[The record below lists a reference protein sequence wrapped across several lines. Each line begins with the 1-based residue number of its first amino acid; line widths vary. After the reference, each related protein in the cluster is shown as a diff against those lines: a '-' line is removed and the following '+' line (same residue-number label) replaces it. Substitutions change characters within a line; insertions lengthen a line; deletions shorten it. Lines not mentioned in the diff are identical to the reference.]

1 MHKDLLT
8 INDLTTAEIRDILDL
23 AKKLKNDLKKG
34 KNKPYL
40 DGKTLAMVFEKPSTR
55 TRVSFE
61 VGMWQLGGHTIN
73 LHPGD
78 IQLGKR
84 ESIDDFARTLSRYVD
99 GIMLRVFEH
108 EKVTEMAK
116 FASVPVI
123 NGLSD
128 NDHPCQ
134 ALADVLTIEENGK
147 KLKGLKLV
155 YFGDGNNVCK
165 SLADISAKMGI
176 NFEMASP
183 KGFELNNTRYPISDN
198 PLAAAKNADVL
209 YTDVWAS
216 MGQESEMPKR
226 MKLFQPF
233 QVTGKIL
240 AAAKKDAIFLH
251 CLPAHR
257 GEEVS
262 TEVIESPNSRV
273 FDQAENR
280 LHVQKAVLMK
290 FLGSK

>member
-1 MHKDLLT
+1 LHKDLLT
-8 INDLTTAEIRDILDL
+8 INDLTTKEIREILDL
-23 AKKLKNDLKKG
+23 AKKLKSELKKN

-84 ESIDDFARTLSRYVD
+84 ESISDFARTLSRYVD

-116 FASVPVI
+116 WASVPVI

-134 ALADVLTIEENGK
+134 ALADVLTIEESGK

-155 YFGDGNNVCK
+155 YLGDGNNVAR
-165 SLADISAKMGI
+165 SLADISEKMGI
-176 NFEMASP
+176 NFVMASP
-183 KGFELNNTRYPISDN
+183 DGFHLSKTAFPIHND
-198 PLAAAKNADVL
+198 PFIAAKDADVI

-216 MGQESEMPKR
+216 MGQESEMKER
-226 MKLFQPF
+226 LKHFKPF
-233 QVTGKIL
+233 QANSRVM
-240 AAAKKDAIFLH
+240 AVAKKDAIFLH

-262 TEVIESPNSRV
+262 ETVIESAQSRV

-280 LHVQKAVLMK
+280 LHVQKAVLLK
-290 FLGSK
+290 FLGKK